1 MPTVPAG
8 NAQVSYRVD
17 GSGRPLVLVHGTGF
31 GAEGTWG
38 HLVENFTDTH
48 TVVLPDFSGCGET
61 TDDGAPLTV
70 EILARQIIAVIE
82 EVGDGP
88 VDLVGFS
95 LGSVVTAG
103 VAALRPDLVRRLVLI
118 AGWTRPDDQ
127 YLRNHMLTW
136 SQLADNAE
144 AFGRFGTLTAF
155 SRDFLNILGAE
166 QIEQILQ
173 GNQPNEGA
181 LRHIDLNL
189 RVDLRELLPKITA
202 ETLVIGCAK
211 DHTIPVELTREL
223 HAALPGS
230 TYAEVD
236 SGHVVVYEKPAEVA
250 KLIKDFTDQP

>member
-1 MPTVPAG
+1 MPTVSAG

-17 GSGRPLVLVHGTGF
+17 GSGQGLVLVHGTGF

-38 HLVENFTDTH
+38 HLTEHFTAER
-48 TVVLPDFSGCGET
+48 TVILPDFSGCGET
-61 TDDGAPLTV
+61 TDDGAPLTA
-70 EILARQIIAVIE
+70 EILAGQIIAVIE
-82 EVGDGP
+82 EAGNGP

-95 LGSVVTAG
+95 LGSVVTAT

-127 YLRNHMLTW
+127 YLTNHMQTW
-136 SQLADNAE
+136 ADLSGHPE

-155 SRDFLNILGAE
+155 SRDFLNILGPE
-166 QIEQILQ
+166 QIEQIRK
-173 GNQPNEGA
+173 GNLPSEGA

-189 RVDLRELLPKITA
+189 RVDIRELLPKITA

-223 HAALPGS
+223 HAALPGAS
-230 TYAEVD
+230 YAEVD
-236 SGHVVVYEKPAEVA
+236 SGHVVVYEKPAEVV
-250 KLIKDFTDQP
+250 KLIQDFLHQA